1 MFIFIWPIKYIK
13 PKVVRQSQYIA
24 SVEKKK
30 WRQDIYN
37 NNNNNNNNIAFCP
50 KRVGVG

>member
-24 SVEKKK
+24 SAEKKNED
-30 WRQDIYN
+30 RIY
-37 NNNNNNNNIAFCP
+37 
-50 KRVGVG
+50 KK